1 MFATQVAL
9 VRLTKAQREQR
20 ARARQAEKIEELLD
34 EKNRKK
40 EADDLAAAN
49 RKVSLDAQMALKAK
63 MSSVDEAAKNAAE
76 LTAKEIAS
84 RRQAEKNNKRIADA
98 AAAAVAS
105 QENVRQ
111 DYGQAFSFSQ
121 IHMRRNKSV

>member
-1 MFATQVAL
+1 
-9 VRLTKAQREQR
+9 
-20 ARARQAEKIEELLD
+20 
-34 EKNRKK
+34 
-40 EADDLAAAN
+40 
-49 RKVSLDAQMALKAK
+49 MALKAK

-121 IHMRRNKSV
+121 IQMRRNKSV